1 MREAATRGEAG
12 VGEAP
17 RHEVAGGSVLAMQ
30 RALWRFDRGAGGD
43 WGGMAI
49 LNNSL
54 RACAVPFLN
63 ASTTDLV
70 VAQWPE
76 WEPQRSIVPSDASVG
91 DAG

>member
-1 MREAATRGEAG
+1 MAEAG

-43 WGGMAI
+43 WGRMAI
-49 LNNSL
+49 LNKSL
-54 RACAVPFLN
+54 RACAVPFSN
-63 ASTTDLV
+63 ALTRDMV
-70 VAQWPE
+70 VAQWRE
-76 WEPQRSIVPSDASVG
+76 WEPQRSIVLSDASVG

>member
-1 MREAATRGEAG
+1 VAEAG

-17 RHEVAGGSVLAMQ
+17 RHEVAGGGVLAMQ

-43 WGGMAI
+43 WVRMAI

-54 RACAVPFLN
+54 VACAVPFPN
-63 ASTTDLV
+63 ASTRDIV
-70 VAQWPE
+70 VARWRE
-76 WEPQRSIVPSDASVG
+76 WEPQRSVVPSDASVG